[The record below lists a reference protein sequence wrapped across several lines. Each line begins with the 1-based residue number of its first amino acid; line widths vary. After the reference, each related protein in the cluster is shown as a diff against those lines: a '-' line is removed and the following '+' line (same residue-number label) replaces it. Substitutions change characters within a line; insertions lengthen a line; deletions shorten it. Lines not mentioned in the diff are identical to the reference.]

1 MRLFGEKIGIAFQ
14 IRDDLFDFGDDDIG
28 KPLGIDIK
36 EKKLTLP
43 LIFALKNASD
53 GVRKSMINLVKNHSE
68 NPSKVAEVIKFV
80 RQSGGMEYAK
90 KAMIKYREEAFKLLE
105 DFPESSFR
113 QSLEDLVTFVTER
126 KK

>member
-1 MRLFGEKIGIAFQ
+1 
-14 IRDDLFDFGDDDIG
+14 
-28 KPLGIDIK
+28 
-36 EKKLTLP
+36 
-43 LIFALKNASD
+43 
-53 GVRKSMINLVKNHSE
+53 
-68 NPSKVAEVIKFV
+68 
-80 RQSGGMEYAK
+80 MEYAK